1 MSKYLQKGY
10 TVKLS
15 TMEETMKHFESASA
29 STVMLDANEASV
41 ILKECG
47 RLRSVS
53 QDS

>member
-1 MSKYLQKGY
+1 VSKYVQKGY
-10 TVKLS
+10 TVKFS
-15 TMEETMKHFESASA
+15 TMEETIKHFESASA
-29 STVMLDANEASV
+29 STVMLDTDEAAV